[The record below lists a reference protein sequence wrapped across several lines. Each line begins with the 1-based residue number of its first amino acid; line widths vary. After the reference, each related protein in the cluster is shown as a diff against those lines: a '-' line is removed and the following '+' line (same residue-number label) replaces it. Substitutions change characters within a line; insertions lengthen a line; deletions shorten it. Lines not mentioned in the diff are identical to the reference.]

1 MKKDATRITVEK
13 TLANIKRV
21 KTRMS
26 KLYEFGPD
34 KVKLVRREARTLVQ
48 NMGQD
53 ERNNLFGTLGKDKW
67 DAMMRDMYNG

>member
-26 KLYEFGPD
+26 KLYEFGPN
-34 KVKLVRREARTLVQ
+34 KVKLDRREARLLVQ
-48 NMGQD
+48 NMGED

-67 DAMMRDMYNG
+67 DSMMRDMYNG

>member
-34 KVKLVRREARTLVQ
+34 KVKLDRREARTLV
-48 NMGQD
+48 
-53 ERNNLFGTLGKDKW
+53 
-67 DAMMRDMYNG
+67 